1 MLIGSIEAGGT
12 KMVCAVGDENL
23 KIIDVQHFPTTTPDK
38 TLSKLINYFQKFDLS
53 ALGVASFGPLD
64 LNTKSSNFGTILQS
78 PKLEWRNI
86 PIYEILKQQLHIPI
100 YLTTDVNG
108 SAYGEYV
115 INRLRGESL
124 NSLVY
129 YTIGT
134 GIGAG
139 VIYHGHF
146 IGDLGHTEMG
156 HVYVKR
162 HPMDKDFA
170 GVCPYHH
177 DCLEGL
183 ASGPT
188 FEARLGKCGEEVS
201 LNNPVWDLIAYYIA
215 QALVQTTMVLRPGK
229 FVLGGSVVNDSLVAK
244 VRSQYSQLINN
255 YISVPQLS
263 TYIVRPAVAH
273 NGSATIGNFAL
284 GIKAAEKQSLVD
296 E

>member
-1 MLIGSIEAGGT
+1 MLIGSIESGGS

-23 KIIDVQHFPTTTPDK
+23 KIIDMKYFLTSTPKK
-38 TLSKLINYFQKFDLS
+38 TLSKLIEYFHKFDLQ
-53 ALGVASFGPLD
+53 ALGIASFGPLD
-64 LNTKSSNFGTILQS
+64 LDTKSKNFGTILQS
-78 PKLEWRNI
+78 PKLDWRNV
-86 PIYEILKQQLHIPI
+86 PIYKILKQQLHIPI

-115 INRLRGESL
+115 INRLRGENL

-129 YTIGT
+129 YTVGT

-139 VIYHGHF
+139 VIYHGQF

-162 HPMDKDFA
+162 HPMDKEFD

-183 ASGPT
+183 ASGPSI
-188 FEARLGKCGEEVS
+188 EARLGKRSEEVS
-201 LNNPVWDLIAYYIA
+201 LNNSIWDLIAYYIA

-229 FVLGGSVVNDSLVAK
+229 FVLGGSVVNETLFEK
-244 VRSQYSQLINN
+244 VRNQYHQLINH
-255 YISVPQLS
+255 YISLPPLNQ
-263 TYIVRPAVAH
+263 YIVRPMVSH

-284 GIKAAEKQSLVD
+284 GIKALNHGY
-296 E
+296 